1 MVSCSG
7 TKTVINDFF
16 LVKHLLLVNWNSIKE
31 MKPQAPLCPVAD
43 NVPLLL
49 EKLLVFT
56 QRLLTADLILP
67 LFVFAQI
74 KSRLIDSIISCG
86 MNGNLHMFEI
96 VYLCWIKLYSFL
108 HAEPRLPPSGR
119 PLQAAGLGGAEG
131 PALVQAPQEPRQTQH
146 THQVLRE
153 HVGPHT
159 LRTHLTSLQ
168 AWAHSGF
175 VFQCTNVAALL
186 YLCSVYW

>member
-1 MVSCSG
+1 
-7 TKTVINDFF
+7 
-16 LVKHLLLVNWNSIKE
+16 
-31 MKPQAPLCPVAD
+31 MKPQAPFCPVAEK
-43 NVPLLL
+43 VPLLS
-49 EKLLVFT
+49 EKLLLFT
-56 QRLLTADLILP
+56 QCLLTADVLLS

-74 KSRLIDSIISCG
+74 KSQLIDYIISCG
-86 MNGNLHMFEI
+86 INSNLHMFEI

-108 HAEPRLPPSGR
+108 PTEPRLPPSGR

-159 LRTHLTSLQ
+159 LCTHLTSLQ
-168 AWAHSGF
+168 A
-175 VFQCTNVAALL
+175 
-186 YLCSVYW
+186 